1 VSAIH
6 RVAKNTA
13 VLLVS
18 QILSFTLG
26 FLYLTYSARYLGPE
40 NFGILSF
47 AISFTTIFGIFAD
60 LGLSQLTVRDLSRD
74 HILSQKYLGNI
85 IVIKIVSSI
94 IIFLLVFLIINL
106 INQSSTTTI
115 VVYIMAI
122 CVLTNSL
129 SQIFYSIFQSYER
142 MEYQAIGTIL
152 TSIFLLSMA
161 LLAIYFKLDLVFF
174 ALIYLIVSII
184 LLIYNIT
191 ICLWKFISPKIELDV
206 NFWKLILSESIFFV
220 LASVFTE
227 IYFNIDS
234 VMLSL
239 MIGNEAVGFYN
250 AAYRLIFILLFI
262 PTVLIISIFPLMSKH
277 FESAKNILKMEY
289 EKIFR
294 YLFILALP
302 IFIFG
307 VLFADKIIIIIYGSN
322 YTASIG
328 ALQILICVIPV
339 IFITYLFGNL
349 LGAINK
355 QRLVAIITGA
365 SAIFN
370 VILNILLIPKF
381 SFFGASLATVLTEI
395 CVFIIMFSYIS
406 KFFHKISITNNV
418 LKPLIG
424 ASILAILILIFNYI
438 NWILAFVLGIII
450 YIPILYMLNIVGN
463 EDIKLIREL
472 VKKRY

>member
-1 VSAIH
+1 
-6 RVAKNTA
+6 
-13 VLLVS
+13 
-18 QILSFTLG
+18 
-26 FLYLTYSARYLGPE
+26 
-40 NFGILSF
+40 
-47 AISFTTIFGIFAD
+47 
-60 LGLSQLTVRDLSRD
+60 
-74 HILSQKYLGNI
+74 
-85 IVIKIVSSI
+85 
-94 IIFLLVFLIINL
+94 
-106 INQSSTTTI
+106 
-115 VVYIMAI
+115 
-122 CVLTNSL
+122 
-129 SQIFYSIFQSYER
+129 